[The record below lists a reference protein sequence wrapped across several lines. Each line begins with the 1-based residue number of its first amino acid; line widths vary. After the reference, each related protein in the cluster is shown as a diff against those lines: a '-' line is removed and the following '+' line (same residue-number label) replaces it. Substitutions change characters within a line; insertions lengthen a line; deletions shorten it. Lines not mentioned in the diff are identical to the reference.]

1 MSIFRDYCSM
11 DIEIA
16 LSKTE
21 TKTVT
26 IDRNSRFFVK
36 MVRRDLICLPFIG
49 ITYFG
54 KTYGGDNVKEEWV
67 ECYINE
73 DEFLINMNDEENPP
87 YKIKLT
93 ACDQSFGSETFYWL
107 DFLSM
112 LRGGDILFKENEFQ
126 KPVPYKNIT
135 PVPNSCA
142 TIVEEG
148 TVLVDVRDY
157 I

>member
-1 MSIFRDYCSM
+1 MGIFRGYCSM

-16 LSKTE
+16 SPE
-21 TKTVT
+21 TKTIT
-26 IDRNSRFFVK
+26 IDRNSRFFVR
-36 MVRRDLICLPFIG
+36 MVRRDMICLPFIG
-49 ITYFG
+49 LTYFG
-54 KTYGGDNVKEEWV
+54 KTYGGDTNKEEWV

-112 LRGGDILFKENEFQ
+112 LRDGYILVKENEFQ
-126 KPVPYKNIT
+126 QIIPYKNVI
-135 PVPNSCA
+135 PIPNSCA

-148 TVLVDVRDY
+148 TIVVDIRDY

>member
-1 MSIFRDYCSM
+1 MSVFRDYCSM
-11 DIEIA
+11 DVEIA

-36 MVRRDLICLPFIG
+36 MVRRDFINVPFIG
-49 ITYFG
+49 VTYFG
-54 KTYGGDNVKEEWV
+54 KTYSGDNNREEWV

-73 DEFLINMNDEENPP
+73 DQFLVNMNDEENPP

-93 ACDQSFGSETFYWL
+93 ACDQSFGSETFYWES
-107 DFLSM
+107 FLSM
-112 LRGGDILFKENEFQ
+112 LRGGYILLKENEFQ
-126 KPVPYKNIT
+126 RPIPYKNIT
-135 PVPNSCA
+135 PIPNSCA

-148 TVLVDVRDY
+148 TVVVDVRDY

>member
-1 MSIFRDYCSM
+1 MSIFRDHCSM
-11 DIEIA
+11 DIEVA
-16 LSKTE
+16 LSETE

-49 ITYFG
+49 ITYLG
-54 KTYGGDNVKEEWV
+54 KTYGGDNIKEEWV

-73 DEFLINMNDEENPP
+73 DEFLVNMDDKEHPP

-107 DFLSM
+107 DFLS
-112 LRGGDILFKENEFQ
+112 LLKNGFILVKENEFQ
-126 KPVPYKNIT
+126 RPIPYKKVT
-135 PVPNSCA
+135 PIPNSCA

-148 TVLVDVRDY
+148 TVVVDVRDY

>member
-11 DIEIA
+11 DVEIA

-36 MVRRDLICLPFIG
+36 MVRRDLICVPFIG
-49 ITYFG
+49 VTYFG
-54 KTYGGDNVKEEWV
+54 KTYNGANDKEEWT

-73 DEFLINMNDEENPP
+73 DEFLVNMNDKEHPP

-107 DFLSM
+107 DFLSL
-112 LRGGDILFKENEFQ
+112 LRDGHILLKENEFQ
-126 KPVPYKNIT
+126 RPIPYKNIT
-135 PVPNSCA
+135 PIPNSCA
-142 TIVEEG
+142 TIVGEG
-148 TVLVDVRDY
+148 TVVVDVRDY

>member
-11 DIEIA
+11 DIKIK
-16 LSKTE
+16 LSETE

-36 MVRRDLICLPFIG
+36 MARRDLIRLPFIG

-54 KTYGGDNVKEEWV
+54 KTYNGVNDKEEWT

-73 DEFLINMNDEENPP
+73 NEFLVNMNDKENPP

-107 DFLSM
+107 DFLSL
-112 LRGGDILFKENEFQ
+112 LRDGYILLKENEFQ
-126 KPVPYKNIT
+126 MPIPYKNIT
-135 PVPNSCA
+135 PIPNSCA

-148 TVLVDVRDY
+148 TIVVDIRDY